1 MSSKFLNLN
10 PEKQE
15 RILNAA
21 MQEFA
26 QKGYANASTNEIVK
40 QAGISKGLL
49 FHYFKNKKQLY
60 LFLFNHFVEVLMEEF
75 FEEMDFSER
84 DIFERLKNI
93 MILKTRVTTK
103 YPEVFNFMMSA
114 HLEQAADIKDEL
126 DNSTAEMLQSSYSR
140 IFENIDVS
148 RFREGIDLPRTFNI
162 IMWTLEGFSNQAIE
176 KAKQLKNGRWDF
188 DEAFKEA
195 EIYVEMLKDSF
206 YKE

>member
-93 MILKTRVTTK
+93 MILKTRITTK